1 MVMAEVQESKPSHAS
16 TFQASGHITL
26 AKRGLAEESHVVGI
40 KVKASENILPLF
52 GGRSCKV
59 TWQRVY
65 LLRRMK
71 MAAISAAYHRRVGRK
86 LFPEGLSGPSCP

>member
-1 MVMAEVQESKPSHAS
+1 MLVQLVLFHCAALISCHPPGTGGGLLLVMAEVQESKPSHAS

-59 TWQRVY
+59 T
-65 LLRRMK
+65 
-71 MAAISAAYHRRVGRK
+71 
-86 LFPEGLSGPSCP
+86 